1 MLGEI
6 IGAIVQ
12 VLVFTLI
19 PFLVYLVK
27 KKTLKGFLASI
38 GLKKSNIE
46 ANLLAVLASLILVIP
61 MLLFTLKS
69 DSFREIMFNPHSITG
84 KLREMGVGT
93 NSIII
98 LLIVAIFKTSFAEEI
113 LFRGFIG
120 KGLINSMGFIK
131 GNTLQAIIFGVL
143 HLALFATITLNLSIL
158 SIIFISTA
166 LIAYVFGYLNEKKAN
181 GSIIP
186 SWIAHALANTAT
198 YICIGFL
205 M

>member
-1 MLGEI
+1 
-6 IGAIVQ
+6 
-12 VLVFTLI
+12 
-19 PFLVYLVK
+19 
-27 KKTLKGFLASI
+27 
-38 GLKKSNIE
+38 
-46 ANLLAVLASLILVIP
+46 
-61 MLLFTLKS
+61 
-69 DSFREIMFNPHSITG
+69 MFNPHSITG
-84 KLREMGVGT
+84 KLGEMGVGT

-120 KGLINSMGFIK
+120 KGLINSMRFIK

-198 YICIGFL
+198 YICVGFL